1 MKTGNVH
8 FMQVTRSI
16 WDYDLSDNAK
26 MLFFWLNEL
35 EQRYTNSKTNYFF
48 RSDEDLSKDLGW
60 CLKTL
65 KNAKAELKK
74 TDLIKC
80 GKVHWWQDQEHTKLS
95 KKYTTTYT
103 ILK

>member
-16 WDYDLSDNAK
+16 WDYELSDNAK

-35 EQRYTNSKTNYFF
+35 EQRYTNGNKEYFY
-48 RSDEDLSKDLGW
+48 RTDEDLAKDLGW

-65 KNAKAELKK
+65 KNAKAELRK
-74 TDLIKC
+74 TDLVKL
-80 GKVHWWQDQEHTKLS
+80 GQLRWWENDAHTKKS
-95 KKYTTTYT
+95 KRYVTSYRVTK
-103 ILK
+103 